1 MADSSLLVLLD
12 EVRGKTIRLLNAT
25 PEADARWAPPGLQN
39 TITWHGGHA
48 YILLECLTMRAIGKA
63 PQVPDGW
70 FAMFSWES
78 RPDRVPADHWPA
90 LVAVIEQLEGQH
102 ERMRR
107 LINKL
112 THSPPGPAVGPPSRR
127 DRAPRDRSCAARRG
141 LPLRR
146 DSPAPETAG
155 RRQAAGGMTRTMRNR
170 PLPRCRPSV
179 RSAQRLSRR
188 VFVGCSVSTDPAYFA
203 EFGAHRAPYETADEA
218 SGTDSHSLKSI
229 LRSLLARCL

>member
-90 LVAVIEQLEGQH
+90 LVAVIEPA
-102 ERMRR
+102 RR
-107 LINKL
+107 SARADAAAHQQTDSHL
-112 THSPPGPAVGPPSRR
+112 PGPAVGPPSPTRPCTAR
-127 DRAPRDRSCAARRG
+127 SFMRCTHEACHCGEIHLLRKLRGVGRPRA
-141 LPLRR
+141 
-146 DSPAPETAG
+146 E
-155 RRQAAGGMTRTMRNR
+155 
-170 PLPRCRPSV
+170 
-179 RSAQRLSRR
+179 
-188 VFVGCSVSTDPAYFA
+188 
-203 EFGAHRAPYETADEA
+203 
-218 SGTDSHSLKSI
+218 
-229 LRSLLARCL
+229 